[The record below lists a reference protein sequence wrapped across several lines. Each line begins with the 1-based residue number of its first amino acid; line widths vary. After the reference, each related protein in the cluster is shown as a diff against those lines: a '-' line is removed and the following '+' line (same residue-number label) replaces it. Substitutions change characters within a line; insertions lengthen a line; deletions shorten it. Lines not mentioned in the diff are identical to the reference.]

1 MLKKEDFELTLE
13 EQLRLRVIKDEI
25 TTCSD
30 LNKLKEHFLDTVE
43 LMMKYQHILNRLLQE
58 QLHLNMEGLVSKDNK

>member
-58 QLHLNMEGLVSKDNK
+58 QLHLNMEGLVSKDSK

>member
-30 LNKLKEHFLDTVE
+30 LEKLKEHFLDTVE
-43 LMMKYQHILNRLLQE
+43 LLTKYQHILNRLLKE
-58 QLHLNMEGLVSKDNK
+58 QLQLNMEDLNNRYKK

>member
-30 LNKLKEHFLDTVE
+30 IDKLKEHFLDTVE
-43 LMMKYQHILNRLLQE
+43 LMMKYQHILNRLLKE
-58 QLHLNMEGLVSKDNK
+58 QLYLNMESLVNKDNK

>member
-25 TTCSD
+25 TACSD
-30 LNKLKEHFLDTVE
+30 FDKLKEHFLDTVE
-43 LMMKYQHILNRLLQE
+43 LMMKYQHILNRLLKE
-58 QLHLNMEGLVSKDNK
+58 QLHLNMESLVNKDNK

>member
-30 LNKLKEHFLDTVE
+30 LDKLKEHFVDTVE
-43 LMMKYQHILNRLLQE
+43 LMMKYQHILNRLLKE
-58 QLHLNMEGLVSKDNK
+58 QLHLNMEGLANKDNK

>member
-30 LNKLKEHFLDTVE
+30 FDKLKEHFLDTVE
-43 LMMKYQHILNRLLQE
+43 LMMKYQHILNRLLKE
-58 QLHLNMEGLVSKDNK
+58 QLQLNMESLVNKDDK

>member
-30 LNKLKEHFLDTVE
+30 FDKLKEHFLDTVE
-43 LMMKYQHILNRLLQE
+43 LMMKYQHILNRLLKE
-58 QLHLNMEGLVSKDNK
+58 QLHLNMESLVKKDDK

>member
-30 LNKLKEHFLDTVE
+30 VDKLKEHFLDTVE
-43 LMMKYQHILNRLLQE
+43 LMMKYQHILNQLLKE
-58 QLHLNMEGLVSKDNK
+58 QLHLNMESLVNKDNK

>member
-30 LNKLKEHFLDTVE
+30 LEKLKEHFLDTVE
-43 LMMKYQHILNRLLQE
+43 LMMKYQHILNRLLKE
-58 QLHLNMEGLVSKDNK
+58 QLHLNMEGLVNKDNK